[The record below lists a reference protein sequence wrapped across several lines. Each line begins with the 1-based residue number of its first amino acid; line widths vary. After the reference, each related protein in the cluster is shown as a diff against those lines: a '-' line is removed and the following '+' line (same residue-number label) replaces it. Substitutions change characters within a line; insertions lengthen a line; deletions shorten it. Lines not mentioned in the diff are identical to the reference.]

1 MTNFVQA
8 FLAMNGEF
16 SRAKGRTAA
25 LKRSVGSLRALA
37 FPALMREMSA
47 QKYLQHVARKRGS
60 DGQPWDPFHFI
71 SHPGYLAQGLTLA
84 QRFKAAL
91 VHYRQ
96 EGALFDEALVQ
107 QIYSRDGFTLWR
119 AEVDGH
125 AFSMHMALA
134 GEESL
139 EGDLCVRLLADGQ
152 CVGSQ
157 NFVWSDAALFGGS
170 GGPTLFI
177 TRNQTH
183 TWPELQIFRA
193 CFKQNS
199 PPYFCLA
206 ALAGVAQACG
216 MSELYAVHYQ
226 SQMSYLPKYDS
237 SFRNSYDE
245 FWEKFSARRVAPEA
259 YRLAL
264 PLELRDLS
272 ELKSKHRSRA
282 EARRRAWSEVGQAAG
297 AAVSRH
303 LRNGAAA
310 VAPPE
315 LAAAS
320 PQAPAFCAA
329 AFIAEGMTSS
339 LPLVTPL
346 A

>member
-1 MTNFVQA
+1 
-8 FLAMNGEF
+8 MNGEF
-16 SRAKGRTAA
+16 SRAKGRVAA

-37 FPALMREMSA
+37 FPDLMREMSA
-47 QKYLQHVARKRGS
+47 QNYLQRVERKRGG

-71 SHPGYLAQGLTLA
+71 SHHGYLAQGLTLA

-96 EGALFDEALVQ
+96 EGSLFDDALVQ
-107 QIYSRDGFTLWR
+107 QVYSPAGFTLWQ

-125 AFSMHMALA
+125 PFSMHMALA

-157 NFVWSDAALFGGS
+157 NFVWSDSALFGGS
-170 GGPTLFI
+170 GGATLFI

-206 ALAGVAQACG
+206 ALSGVAQACG
-216 MSELYAVHYQ
+216 MKELYAVQHAA
-226 SQMSYLPKYDS
+226 QMSYLPKYAS

-245 FWEKFSARRVAPEA
+245 FWEKFSAESVSPQA
-259 YRLAL
+259 YRLPL

-282 EARRRAWSEVGQAAG
+282 EARRRAWGEVGRSAG
-297 AAVSRH
+297 AALASH
-303 LRNGAAA
+303 LRGASRAVPAQPAA
-310 VAPPE
+310 GLTPQ
-315 LAAAS
+315 S
-320 PQAPAFCAA
+320 PTFCAA
-329 AFIAEGMTSS
+329 AVLADWISALPSA
-339 LPLVTPL
+339 LPL